1 MNVTAEK
8 KDQQVVLEVTVP
20 AEDLAKAYDKAAKK
34 VAQKVNIPGFRKGKA
49 PLKVLE
55 RAVGK
60 DYILQEAGEA
70 IISETLPKAL
80 EEQNIDI
87 VARPEIEDMKLE
99 LGQDV
104 VYKAAVTPKPEVELG
119 EYKGIQIEKFSIE
132 VSDEDVQQQLVS
144 MLDRQ
149 ADMVEAEEGAA
160 VENGNFITLDFK
172 GTVDGVAFQGGESK
186 DYPLEVGSNSFI
198 PGFEEQL
205 VGMKVGEEKDV
216 NVTFPEEYHS
226 EELKGKAAVFAC
238 KVNSIKKKV
247 LPALDD
253 EFAKKAS
260 TFQTLDELKADLRQK
275 LEKSAASRAESNKRE
290 AALAKVCENA
300 KVDIP
305 AVMIEN
311 RVESMIQQMALN
323 LESQGMK
330 LEQYLQYAGMD
341 ITKLRENYKASAEN
355 NVKLDL
361 VLEAV
366 AKAEGVKVEA
376 EDLDKE
382 IEAMAV
388 SYGATPAQVKK
399 IIAEQGRLLDLTNT
413 VLRRKTAQMLVEAAV
428 EA

>member
-119 EYKGIQIEKFSIE
+119 EYKGIQIEKFST
-132 VSDEDVQQQLVS
+132 DEDVQQQLVS

>member
-119 EYKGIQIEKFSIE
+119 EYKGIQIEKFSTE

-428 EA
+428 EV

>member
-119 EYKGIQIEKFSIE
+119 EYKGIQIEKFSTE

-216 NVTFPEEYHS
+216 NVTFPEEYHA
-226 EELKGKAAVFAC
+226 EELKGKPAVFKC
-238 KVNSIKKKV
+238 TVKSIKRKV

-260 TFQTLDELKADLRQK
+260 TFQTLDELKADIRSN
-275 LEKSAASRAESNKRE
+275 LEKTAESKAESEKRE
-290 AALAKVCENA
+290 EAIKQATENA
-300 KVDIP
+300 TVEVP
-305 AVMIEN
+305 EVM
-311 RVESMIQQMALN
+311 VEHRINIMIQELAMR
-323 LESQGMK
+323 LEQQGMK
-330 LEQYLQYAGMD
+330 LEMYLQYAGTD
-341 ITKLRENYKASAEN
+341 INKLRETYRDTAAA
-355 NVKLDL
+355 NVKTDL

-366 AKAEGVKVEA
+366 AKAEGIKVETEELDA
-376 EDLDKE
+376 EV
-382 IEAMAV
+382 EAMAKA
-388 SYGATPAQVKK
+388 YGATAAEVKK
-399 IIAEQGRLLDLTNT
+399 IITQQGRTPDLIET
-413 VLRRKTAQMLVEAAV
+413 VLKRKTAQFIIDNIAE
-428 EA
+428 